1 MKNCRLMILFTFLLF
16 QVLPDGTVVKVNR
29 TVISD
34 TSDDGSFFFHST
46 SFHDFHPPNAP
57 EEDEEEKET
66 EVEEESPE
74 KETEEEEEENDE
86 NPAEDSF
93 GEYEGTEVE
102 EKEDEDYDSD
112 EVPLLTADEAVDDE
126 NVGGDSE
133 STGIDEGLIQ

>member
-1 MKNCRLMILFTFLLF
+1 M
-16 QVLPDGTVVKVNR
+16 PDGTVVKVNR

-66 EVEEESPE
+66 EAEEENPE
-74 KETEEEEEENDE
+74 KETEEEEEKDE
-86 NPAEDSF
+86 KPAEDSF